1 MVRESAPLVV
11 CDNLVKIYQID
22 EIEVV
27 ALQGLDLEIRR
38 GEMMA
43 IIGASG
49 SGKSSLLNI
58 IGGLD
63 RPSAG
68 QITVNGRNLLKA
80 PDRELEDYRLHDVGF
95 VWQQSARNLIPYLT
109 AQENVELPMIAA
121 RERAAQPAQR
131 ARELLDA
138 VGLLSHSRHRLNQLS
153 GGQQQRVAIAVALA
167 NQPQILLA
175 DEPTG
180 EVDSVTAQQI
190 WQLFRAL
197 NRRFNLTSVIV
208 SHDRD
213 IARVVDRVI
222 GIRDGKISTETVL
235 LSGSEIAGEQST
247 PPAAGVGSARS
258 QVSDRPSDSAFPPV
272 QQLKG
277 AHASVVADESR
288 VQLEERVVLD
298 SVGRLQMP
306 HEYLEKRGIGR
317 RAVVQLVEDGILV
330 RQAQERFTLPEDAYR
345 SEMTAGLEADSS
357 AIDQDP
363 VPHRTVAW
371 WRRLWRR
378 PPRADD
384 EALLPEQAA
393 NPWARGFLRRA
404 ISVESSSP
412 ASSPGEALQWDHGGA
427 PARASEEASGPLPDR
442 SPARAPTGSRAVAE
456 VAPYGGAQYNF
467 YKGPLVEVTD
477 LQRTYAVGDQ
487 AVRALRGIDLV
498 VPRRSFTLFRGRSGS
513 GKTTLLNL
521 VGSLDTPT
529 AGRVSL
535 FGQDIGQLSADEC
548 AQMRQLYIGFVFQ
561 AFSLI
566 PTLSAQENVEMAL
579 RILGASARE
588 RRQRAAYCLSLV
600 GLGRWADHRPFE
612 MSGGQQQRLSIARA
626 LAHGPAMLIAD
637 EPTSDLDSE
646 TGRQILQLFAR
657 LVEEEGITVLVASH
671 DPASDDFATDVYELQ
686 DGRIANRVNNGR

>member
-1 MVRESAPLVV
+1 MTQAAGADTASLVV
-11 CDNLVKIYQID
+11 CDNLVKIYQI
-22 EIEVV
+22 EELEVV

-80 PDRELEDYRLHDVGF
+80 PDRELENYRLHDVGF

-121 RERAAQPAQR
+121 RDRSAPPAQR

-138 VGLLSHSRHRLNQLS
+138 VGLLSHSHHRLAQLS

-190 WQLFRAL
+190 WQLLREL
-197 NRRFNLTSVIV
+197 NRRYNLTSIIV

-222 GIRDGKISTETVL
+222 GIRDGKISTEMVRQTG
-235 LSGSEIAGEQST
+235 SGMPEEQLIEEVEHSES
-247 PPAAGVGSARS
+247 S
-258 QVSDRPSDSAFPPV
+258 
-272 QQLKG
+272 G
-277 AHASVVADESR
+277 APDADEPFAPDDNAAL
-288 VQLEERVVLD
+288 QLEERVVLD

-306 HEYLEKRGIGR
+306 HEYLEQRGISR

-330 RQAQERFTLPEDAYR
+330 RQAQEQFVLP
-345 SEMTAGLEADSS
+345 ADSALSPAVGAGAEHDPS
-357 AIDQDP
+357 ALDQDP
-363 VPHRTVAW
+363 TPHRGVPW
-371 WRRLWRR
+371 WRRIWRS
-378 PPRADD
+378 PPREDD
-384 EALLPEQAA
+384 EIPLSQQAA
-393 NPWARGFLRRA
+393 NPWSGGFT
-404 ISVESSSP
+404 SS
-412 ASSPGEALQWDHGGA
+412 AEDEANAPGAAGSNGETLQWDQGA
-427 PARASEEASGPLPDR
+427 QSARSQLGTSEPLPESNTATSD
-442 SPARAPTGSRAVAE
+442 SLAISE
-456 VAPYGGAQYNF
+456 F
-467 YKGPLVEVTD
+467 YRGPLVEVSD
-477 LQRTYAVGDQ
+477 LQRIYAVGDQ
-487 AVRALRGIDLV
+487 SVHALRGIDLV
-498 VPRRSFTLFRGRSGS
+498 VPRRCFALFRGRSGS

-521 VGSLDTPT
+521 IGSLDTPT

-535 FGQDIGQLSADEC
+535 FGQDINQLSADEC
-548 AQMRQLYIGFVFQ
+548 AQIRQLHIGFVFQ

-566 PTLSAQENVEMAL
+566 PTLSAQENVEMTL
-579 RILGASARE
+579 RILGISAVE
-588 RRQRAAYCLSLV
+588 RRRRAAYCLSLV

-657 LVEEEGITVLVASH
+657 LVEEQGITVLMASH
-671 DPASDDFATDVYELQ
+671 DPASDDFATEVYELQ
-686 DGRIANRVNNGR
+686 DGSIANHISHSQSN

>member
-1 MVRESAPLVV
+1 MVQTAGGDGAPLVV

-121 RERAAQPAQR
+121 RGRSALHPAQTRQR

-138 VGLLSHSRHRLNQLS
+138 VGLLSHSHHRLGQLS

-190 WQLFRAL
+190 WQLFRQL
-197 NRRFNLTSVIV
+197 NRRYNLTSIIV

-222 GIRDGKISTETVL
+222 GIRDGKISTEMVRQTRA
-235 LSGSEIAGEQST
+235 EMPEDQRAGEWEQDATTST
-247 PPAAGVGSARS
+247 PSLASPPTANE
-258 QVSDRPSDSAFPPV
+258 SDA
-272 QQLKG
+272 Q
-277 AHASVVADESR
+277 ADDAK

-306 HEYLEKRGIGR
+306 HDYLEQRGIGR

-330 RQAQERFTLPEDAYR
+330 RQAQEQLAQSAHTSPRTPHAHHPADA
-345 SEMTAGLEADSS
+345 GADS
-357 AIDQDP
+357 AAMDQDP
-363 VPHRTVAW
+363 TPHRTVAW

-378 PPRADD
+378 TPSDGEEEP
-384 EALLPEQAA
+384 LPEQAA
-393 NPWARGFLRRA
+393 NPWSRGFAARGAEDADASDAAGSPHEPLSWRHGGPSAR
-404 ISVESSSP
+404 SSS
-412 ASSPGEALQWDHGGA
+412 
-427 PARASEEASGPLPDR
+427 RASAPPPDR
-442 SPARAPTGSRAVAE
+442 AAASDSGSPALSE
-456 VAPYGGAQYNF
+456 FYN
-467 YKGPLVEVTD
+467 GPLVEVSG
-477 LQRTYAVGDQ
+477 LQRIYDVGDQ
-487 AVRALRGIDLV
+487 SVHALRGIDLAI
-498 VPRRSFTLFRGRSGS
+498 PRRSFTLFRGRSGS

-521 VGSLDTPT
+521 IGSLDTPS

-548 AQMRQLYIGFVFQ
+548 AQIRQLYIGFVFQ

-566 PTLSAQENVEMAL
+566 PTLSAQENVEMTL
-579 RILGASARE
+579 RILGISALQ

-600 GLGRWADHRPFE
+600 GLSRWAEHRPFE

-646 TGRQILQLFAR
+646 TGRRILQLFAR
-657 LVEEEGITVLVASH
+657 LVKEEGVTALVASH
-671 DPASDDFATDVYELQ
+671 DPASDDFATEVYELQ
-686 DGRIANRVNNGR
+686 DGRIANPTGNR

>member
-1 MVRESAPLVV
+1 MTQAAGADSASLVV
-11 CDNLVKIYQID
+11 CDNLVKIYQI
-22 EIEVV
+22 EELEVV

-68 QITVNGRNLLKA
+68 QISVNGRNLLKA
-80 PDRELEDYRLHDVGF
+80 PDKELENYRLHDVGF

-121 RERAAQPAQR
+121 RERSAPPAQR

-138 VGLLSHSRHRLNQLS
+138 VGLLSHSHHRLAQLS

-190 WQLFRAL
+190 WQLLREL
-197 NRRFNLTSVIV
+197 NRRYNLTSIIV

-222 GIRDGKISTETVL
+222 GIRDGKISTEMVRQTG
-235 LSGSEIAGEQST
+235 SGMPEEQLIEEVEHSESS
-247 PPAAGVGSARS
+247 SAP
-258 QVSDRPSDSAFPPV
+258 D
-272 QQLKG
+272 
-277 AHASVVADESR
+277 ADEPFAPDDNAAL
-288 VQLEERVVLD
+288 QLEERVVLD

-306 HEYLEKRGIGR
+306 HEYLEQRGISR

-330 RQAQERFTLPEDAYR
+330 RQAQEQFVLP
-345 SEMTAGLEADSS
+345 ADSGLS
-357 AIDQDP
+357 AAVGAGSEHDPSALDQDP
-363 VPHRTVAW
+363 TPHRGVPW
-371 WRRLWRR
+371 WRRIWRS
-378 PPRADD
+378 PPREDD
-384 EALLPEQAA
+384 EIPLSQQAA
-393 NPWARGFLRRA
+393 NPWSGGFT
-404 ISVESSSP
+404 SS
-412 ASSPGEALQWDHGGA
+412 AEDEANAPGAAGSNGETLQWDQGA
-427 PARASEEASGPLPDR
+427 QSARAQLGTSEPLPE
-442 SPARAPTGSRAVAE
+442 SNTETSGSLAISE
-456 VAPYGGAQYNF
+456 F
-467 YKGPLVEVTD
+467 YRGPLVEVSD
-477 LQRTYAVGDQ
+477 LQRIYAVGDQ
-487 AVRALRGIDLV
+487 SVHALRGIDLV
-498 VPRRSFTLFRGRSGS
+498 VPRRCFALFRGRSGS

-521 VGSLDTPT
+521 IGSLDTPT

-535 FGQDIGQLSADEC
+535 FGQDINQLSADEC
-548 AQMRQLYIGFVFQ
+548 AQIRQLHIGFVFQ

-566 PTLSAQENVEMAL
+566 PTLSAQENVEMTL
-579 RILGASARE
+579 RILGVSAAE
-588 RRQRAAYCLSLV
+588 RRRRAAYCLSLV

-657 LVEEEGITVLVASH
+657 LVEEQGITVLMASH
-671 DPASDDFATDVYELQ
+671 DPASDDFATEVYELQ
-686 DGRIANRVNNGR
+686 DGSIANHVSHSQSN

>member
-1 MVRESAPLVV
+1 MVQAAGGKSAPLVV

-22 EIEVV
+22 ELEVV

-121 RERAAQPAQR
+121 GARIQQPRQR

-138 VGLLSHSRHRLNQLS
+138 VGLLSHSHHRLGQLS
-153 GGQQQRVAIAVALA
+153 GGQQQRVATAVALA

-190 WQLFRAL
+190 WQLFREL
-197 NRRFNLTSVIV
+197 NRRYNLTSIIV

-222 GIRDGKISTETVL
+222 GIRDGKISTEMVRQTRADM
-235 LSGSEIAGEQST
+235 SEVRLREEEEKDESVST
-247 PPAAGVGSARS
+247 P
-258 QVSDRPSDSAFPPV
+258 
-272 QQLKG
+272 
-277 AHASVVADESR
+277 ASLFSEDESDAGADDAN

-330 RQAQERFTLPEDAYR
+330 RQAQEQFAL
-345 SEMTAGLEADSS
+345 AGDTRLRAEEAHALAGAEAELS
-357 AIDQDP
+357 ALDQDP
-363 VPHRTVAW
+363 TPHRSVAW

-378 PPRADD
+378 TPPDL
-384 EALLPEQAA
+384 EEEPLSEKAA
-393 NPWARGFLRRA
+393 NPWSRGFAAAVKEDADDSDAVGSPNEPLSWQHDSAPVRSSLGASAPQRDYETAPSESGSLA
-404 ISVESSSP
+404 ISEF
-412 ASSPGEALQWDHGGA
+412 
-427 PARASEEASGPLPDR
+427 
-442 SPARAPTGSRAVAE
+442 GS
-456 VAPYGGAQYNF
+456 
-467 YKGPLVEVTD
+467 GPLVEVSD
-477 LQRTYAVGDQ
+477 LQRIYAVGDQ
-487 AVRALRGIDLV
+487 SVHALRGIDLV
-498 VPRRSFTLFRGRSGS
+498 IPRRSFTLFRGRSGS

-521 VGSLDTPT
+521 IGSLDTPS
-529 AGRVSL
+529 AGRVIL

-548 AQMRQLYIGFVFQ
+548 AQIRQLYIGFVFQ
-561 AFSLI
+561 TFSLI
-566 PTLSAQENVEMAL
+566 PTLSAQENVEMTL
-579 RILGASARE
+579 RILGVSAAE

-657 LVEEEGITVLVASH
+657 LVQEEGITILVASH
-671 DPASDDFATDVYELQ
+671 DPASDDFASEVYELQ
-686 DGRIANRVNNGR
+686 DGSIVRRNGKR

>member
-1 MVRESAPLVV
+1 MVQSAAPAAEGAPLIV

-68 QITVNGRNLLKA
+68 QITINGRNLLKA
-80 PDRELEDYRLHDVGF
+80 ADKELEDYRLNDVGF

-121 RERAAQPAQR
+121 REREDSPAQR
-131 ARELLDA
+131 ARDLLDA
-138 VGLLSHSRHRLNQLS
+138 VGLLSHSHHRLAQLS

-180 EVDSVTAQQI
+180 EVDSVTANQI
-190 WQLFRAL
+190 WQLLREL
-197 NRRFNLTSVIV
+197 NRRFNLTSIIV

-222 GIRDGKISTETVL
+222 GIRDGKISTEIVRQTHAGL
-235 LSGSEIAGEQST
+235 LDDQLSAGLDDAEDGPLVTDERAEGAS
-247 PPAAGVGSARS
+247 SAT
-258 QVSDRPSDSAFPPV
+258 
-272 QQLKG
+272 L
-277 AHASVVADESR
+277 
-288 VQLEERVVLD
+288 QLEERVVLD
-298 SVGRLQMP
+298 AVGRLQMP
-306 HEYLEKRGIGR
+306 HDYLEQRGIGR

-330 RQAQERFTLPEDAYR
+330 RQAQEQLPFAGDISAPGGYAGEED
-345 SEMTAGLEADSS
+345 DQS
-357 AIDQDP
+357 AWEQDP
-363 VPHRTVAW
+363 TPRRKNPW
-371 WRRLWRR
+371 WRRLLLGA
-378 PPRADD
+378 PREVD
-384 EALLPEQAA
+384 ETPDGELAES
-393 NPWARGFLRRA
+393 PWA
-404 ISVESSSP
+404 SDVTSSAQNDADRP
-412 ASSPGEALQWDHGGA
+412 ADSSRETLQWDNDRAGPRATFA
-427 PARASEEASGPLPDR
+427 PPDPTPEP
-442 SPARAPTGSRAVAE
+442 SPADESERLVISE
-456 VAPYGGAQYNF
+456 F
-467 YKGPLVEVTD
+467 YRGPLVEVSD
-477 LQRTYAVGDQ
+477 LQRVYSVGDQ
-487 AVRALRGIDLV
+487 SVYALRGIDLS
-498 VPRRSFTLFRGRSGS
+498 VPRRCFALFRGRSGS

-521 VGSLDTPT
+521 IGSLDTPT

-535 FGQDIGQLSADEC
+535 FGQDIDKLTADQC
-548 AQMRQLYIGFVFQ
+548 AQIRQHYIGFVFQ

-566 PTLSAQENVEMAL
+566 PTLSAQENVEMTL
-579 RILGASARE
+579 RILGRSAAE
-588 RRQRAAYCLSLV
+588 RRRRAAYCLSLV

-646 TGRQILQLFAR
+646 TGRQILELFAQ
-657 LVEEEGITVLVASH
+657 LVAEEGITVLMASH
-671 DPASDDFATDVYELQ
+671 DPTSDDFATEVYELQ
-686 DGRIANRVNNGR
+686 DGQIAKHIANGGSN

>member
-1 MVRESAPLVV
+1 MVQAAGADNAPLVV

-22 EIEVV
+22 ELEVV

-109 AQENVELPMIAA
+109 AQENVELPIIAA
-121 RERAAQPAQR
+121 RARAAPPAQR

-138 VGLLSHSRHRLNQLS
+138 VGLLSHSDHRLAQLS

-180 EVDSVTAQQI
+180 EVDSITANQI
-190 WQLFRAL
+190 WQLLREL
-197 NRRFNLTSVIV
+197 NRRFNLTSIIV

-222 GIRDGKISTETVL
+222 GIRDGKISTETVRQAHSGML
-235 LSGSEIAGEQST
+235 EEQLSQEGINGESSEALPLEEPFAG
-247 PPAAGVGSARS
+247 
-258 QVSDRPSDSAFPPV
+258 
-272 QQLKG
+272 
-277 AHASVVADESR
+277 ADD
-288 VQLEERVVLD
+288 VNLQLEERVVLD

-306 HEYLEKRGIGR
+306 HEYLQKRGIGR
-317 RAVVQLVEDGILV
+317 RAVVQLVEDGILI
-330 RQAQERFTLPEDAYR
+330 RQTQEQFALTTDSGPAADETALTPAIGAAAEDDTSTL
-345 SEMTAGLEADSS
+345 S
-357 AIDQDP
+357 QDP
-363 VPHRTVAW
+363 TPHRSVSW
-371 WRRLWRR
+371 WRRLWRSA
-378 PPRADD
+378 PRELEDVP
-384 EALLPEQAA
+384 LSEQAS
-393 NPWARGFLRRA
+393 NPWSSGF
-404 ISVESSSP
+404 
-412 ASSPGEALQWDHGGA
+412 ASSPEEGEDDTGAAGSQHESLQWDLGA
-427 PARASEEASGPLPDR
+427 VPARSNLETSGPSPD
-442 SPARAPTGSRAVAE
+442 SSTANSGSLAISE
-456 VAPYGGAQYNF
+456 FYN
-467 YKGPLVEVTD
+467 GPLVEVSD
-477 LQRTYAVGDQ
+477 LQRIYAVGDQ
-487 AVRALRGIDLV
+487 SVHALRGIDLV
-498 VPRRSFTLFRGRSGS
+498 VPRRCFALFRGRSGS

-521 VGSLDTPT
+521 IGSLDTPT

-535 FGQDIGQLSADEC
+535 FGQDINLLSADEC
-548 AQMRQLYIGFVFQ
+548 AQIRQLYIGFVFQ

-566 PTLSAQENVEMAL
+566 PTLSAQENVEMTL
-579 RILGASARE
+579 RILQVSPAE
-588 RRQRAAYCLSLV
+588 RRRRAAYCLSLV

-646 TGRQILQLFAR
+646 TGRQILQLFAQ
-657 LVEEEGITVLVASH
+657 LVEEEGITVLMASH
-671 DPASDDFATDVYELQ
+671 DPASDDFATEVYELQ
-686 DGRIANRVNNGR
+686 DGSIANRVSNGRSN

>member
-1 MVRESAPLVV
+1 MTQVAAADNAPLVV
-11 CDNLVKIYQID
+11 CDNLVKIYQI
-22 EIEVV
+22 EELEVV

-68 QITVNGRNLLKA
+68 QISVNGRNLLKA
-80 PDRELEDYRLHDVGF
+80 PDKELENYRLHDVGF

-121 RERAAQPAQR
+121 GERSAPPAQR
-131 ARELLDA
+131 ARELLDD
-138 VGLLSHSRHRLNQLS
+138 VGLLSHSHHRLAQLS

-190 WQLFRAL
+190 WQLLRQL
-197 NRRFNLTSVIV
+197 NRRYNLTSIIV

-222 GIRDGKISTETVL
+222 GIRDGKISTEMVRQAGSGMPVEQL
-235 LSGSEIAGEQST
+235 LEEVEHSESS
-247 PPAAGVGSARS
+247 SA
-258 QVSDRPSDSAFPPV
+258 PT
-272 QQLKG
+272 
-277 AHASVVADESR
+277 ADEP
-288 VQLEERVVLD
+288 VAADDNVDLQLEERVVLD

-306 HEYLEKRGIGR
+306 HEYLEQRGIGR

-330 RQAQERFTLPEDAYR
+330 RQAQEQFVLP
-345 SEMTAGLEADSS
+345 ADSALAAGES
-357 AIDQDP
+357 ALSPAGGAGSEYDPSALDQDP
-363 VPHRTVAW
+363 TPHRGVPW
-371 WRRLWRR
+371 WRRIWRSS
-378 PPRADD
+378 PRKDD
-384 EALLPEQAA
+384 DIPSSQQAA
-393 NPWARGFLRRA
+393 NPWSSDIA
-404 ISVESSSP
+404 SSSDNGED
-412 ASSPGEALQWDHGGA
+412 APGAVGSNGDTLQWEQGA
-427 PARASEEASGPLPDR
+427 RTSRSQLGTSEPLPQSDTAT
-442 SPARAPTGSRAVAE
+442 SGSLE
-456 VAPYGGAQYNF
+456 ISEF
-467 YKGPLVEVTD
+467 YRGPLVEVSD
-477 LQRTYAVGDQ
+477 LQRIYAVGDQ
-487 AVRALRGIDLV
+487 SVHALRGIDLV
-498 VPRRSFTLFRGRSGS
+498 VPRRCFALFRGRSGS

-521 VGSLDTPT
+521 IGSLDTPT

-535 FGQDIGQLSADEC
+535 FGQDIDLLTADEC
-548 AQMRQLYIGFVFQ
+548 AQLRQLYIGFVFQ

-566 PTLSAQENVEMAL
+566 PTLSAQENVEMTL
-579 RILGASARE
+579 RILGLPAAE
-588 RRQRAAYCLSLV
+588 RRRRAAYCLSLV

-657 LVEEEGITVLVASH
+657 LVEEEGITVLMASH
-671 DPASDDFATDVYELQ
+671 DPASDDFATEIYELQ
-686 DGRIANRVNNGR
+686 DGSIANHTSQSQLN

>member
-1 MVRESAPLVV
+1 MTQSSAADGTPLVV

-80 PDRELEDYRLHDVGF
+80 PDRELEDYRLNDVGF
-95 VWQQSARNLIPYLT
+95 VWQQSSRNLIPYLT

-121 RERAAQPAQR
+121 REHDAPPAER

-138 VGLLSHSRHRLNQLS
+138 VGLLSHSHHRLAQLS
-153 GGQQQRVAIAVALA
+153 GGQQQRIAIAVALA

-180 EVDSVTAQQI
+180 EVDSVTANQI
-190 WQLFRAL
+190 WQLLREL
-197 NRRFNLTSVIV
+197 NRRFNLTSIIV

-213 IARVVDRVI
+213 IARIVDRVI
-222 GIRDGKISTETVL
+222 GIRDGKISTEIVRQTQSGL
-235 LSGSEIAGEQST
+235 LDDQLSAALDDSDNDQLATDEPAEETGSTS
-247 PPAAGVGSARS
+247 
-258 QVSDRPSDSAFPPV
+258 
-272 QQLKG
+272 L
-277 AHASVVADESR
+277 
-288 VQLEERVVLD
+288 QLEERVVLD
-298 SVGRLQMP
+298 AVGRLQMP
-306 HEYLEKRGIGR
+306 HEYLEQRGIGR
-317 RAVVQLVEDGILV
+317 RAVVQLVEDGILI
-330 RQAQERFTLPEDAYR
+330 RQAQEQLSFAGDASTSGAYLGEEDDLAAW
-345 SEMTAGLEADSS
+345 E
-357 AIDQDP
+357 QDP
-363 VPHRTVAW
+363 TPRRSRPW
-371 WRRLWRR
+371 WRRL
-378 PPRADD
+378 
-384 EALLPEQAA
+384 LLGSSREVEETQDAEQAA
-393 NPWARGFLRRA
+393 SPWASEQT
-404 ISVESSSP
+404 ISETSDDDAP
-412 ASSPGEALQWDHGGA
+412 AGNSRDTLQWDNDA
-427 PARASEEASGPLPDR
+427 SARAAFAPPDPTPEP
-442 SPARAPTGSRAVAE
+442 SPAESGSLVISE
-456 VAPYGGAQYNF
+456 F
-467 YKGPLVEVTD
+467 YRGPLVEVSD
-477 LQRTYAVGDQ
+477 LQRTYFVGDQ
-487 AVRALRGIDLV
+487 EVHALRGIDLT
-498 VPRRSFTLFRGRSGS
+498 VPRRCFSLFRGRSGS

-521 VGSLDTPT
+521 IGSLDTPT

-535 FGQDIGQLSADEC
+535 FGQDIDRLTADQC
-548 AQMRQLYIGFVFQ
+548 AQIRQLYIGFVFQ

-566 PTLSAQENVEMAL
+566 PTLSAQENVEMTL
-579 RILGASARE
+579 RILGQSASE
-588 RRQRAAYCLSLV
+588 RRRRAAYCLSLV

-646 TGRQILQLFAR
+646 TGRQILELFAQ
-657 LVEEEGITVLVASH
+657 LVAEEGITVLMASH
-671 DPASDDFATDVYELQ
+671 DPASDDFATEVYELQ
-686 DGRIANRVNNGR
+686 DGEIANHTTNGQSN

>member
-1 MVRESAPLVV
+1 MVQAEGSSGEPLVV

-27 ALQGLDLEIRR
+27 ALQGLDLEIGR

-68 QITVNGRNLLKA
+68 QIAVDGRNLLKA
-80 PDRELEDYRLHDVGF
+80 PERELEDYRLRDVGF

-121 RERAAQPAQR
+121 GAGDAQPGER

-138 VGLLSHSRHRLNQLS
+138 VGLLSHSQHRLGQLS

-190 WQLFRAL
+190 WQLFREL
-197 NRRFNLTSVIV
+197 NLRYNLTSIIV

-222 GIRDGKISTETVL
+222 GIRDGKISTEMVRQAGGEAVEEGL
-235 LSGSEIAGEQST
+235 FEMRELGESEAAAGDP
-247 PPAAGVGSARS
+247 PPA
-258 QVSDRPSDSAFPPV
+258 
-272 QQLKG
+272 
-277 AHASVVADESR
+277 VAAEDVFSL
-288 VQLEERVVLD
+288 LEERVVLD

-306 HEYLEKRGIGR
+306 REYLENRGIGR

-330 RQAQERFTLPEDAYR
+330 RPTREGSAAAEDSAAAGGDGSTSEGAQPGPAA
-345 SEMTAGLEADSS
+345 M
-357 AIDQDP
+357 DQDP
-363 VPHRTVAW
+363 TPEQGAGW

-378 PPRADD
+378 SEPADAN
-384 EALLPEQAA
+384 ESLSGQAV
-393 NPWARGFLRRA
+393 NPWARGMA
-404 ISVESSSP
+404 
-412 ASSPGEALQWDHGGA
+412 ASSAEDGDESTEAADRRETLQWDYGSDSGGDGWEAFA
-427 PARASEEASGPLPDR
+427 PASNGDSAPASRQLAISEFDS
-442 SPARAPTGSRAVAE
+442 
-456 VAPYGGAQYNF
+456 
-467 YKGPLVEVTD
+467 GPLVEVSE
-477 LQRTYAVGDQ
+477 LQRIYEVGDQ
-487 AVRALRGIDLV
+487 SVHALRGIDIV
-498 VPRRSFTLFRGRSGS
+498 IPRRSFTLFRGRSGS

-521 VGSLDTPT
+521 IGSLDTPS
-529 AGRVSL
+529 AGSVTL

-548 AQMRQLYIGFVFQ
+548 AQLRQLYIGFVFQ

-566 PTLSAQENVEMAL
+566 PTLSAQENVEMTL
-579 RILGASARE
+579 RLLGIAAAE

-600 GLGRWADHRPFE
+600 GLIRWADHRPFE

-646 TGRQILQLFAR
+646 TGRQILELFAR
-657 LVEEEGITVLVASH
+657 LVEEEGITALVASH
-671 DPASDDFATDVYELQ
+671 DPASDDFATEVYELQ
-686 DGRIANRVNNGR
+686 DGRIAGQSSQG

>member
-1 MVRESAPLVV
+1 MVRTEGASGGPLVV

-27 ALQGLDLEIRR
+27 ALQGLDLEIGR

-68 QITVNGRNLLKA
+68 QISVDGRNLLKA
-80 PDRELEDYRLHDVGF
+80 PERELEDYRLRDVGF

-121 RERAAQPAQR
+121 GGGFAQPAER

-138 VGLLSHSRHRLNQLS
+138 VGLLSHSQHRLGQLS

-190 WQLFRAL
+190 WQLFREL
-197 NRRFNLTSVIV
+197 NRRYNLTSIIV

-222 GIRDGKISTETVL
+222 GIRDGKISTEMVRQ
-235 LSGSEIAGEQST
+235 AGGEAVEADLFEMREFGEAEAGAGD
-247 PPAAGVGSARS
+247 PPPEVAAEDVFA
-258 QVSDRPSDSAFPPV
+258 
-272 QQLKG
+272 L
-277 AHASVVADESR
+277 
-288 VQLEERVVLD
+288 LEERVVLD

-306 HEYLEKRGIGR
+306 REYLENRGIGR

-330 RQAQERFTLPEDAYR
+330 RPTREGSTAAGDSGAAGGDGGTPEGAL
-345 SEMTAGLEADSS
+345 AGPA
-357 AIDQDP
+357 AMDQDP
-363 VPHRTVAW
+363 TPELGAGW
-371 WRRLWRR
+371 WRRLWRGTE
-378 PPRADD
+378 PADAD
-384 EALLPEQAA
+384 EPLSEKAV
-393 NPWARGFLRRA
+393 NPWARGFA
-404 ISVESSSP
+404 
-412 ASSPGEALQWDHGGA
+412 AGGAGEGDDVSEAADGRETLQWDYDSDSGGDGWEATA
-427 PARASEEASGPLPDR
+427 PSSNGDAAAGSGKLEISEFNS
-442 SPARAPTGSRAVAE
+442 
-456 VAPYGGAQYNF
+456 
-467 YKGPLVEVTD
+467 GPLVEVSE
-477 LQRTYAVGDQ
+477 LQRIYEVGDQ
-487 AVRALRGIDLV
+487 SVHALRGIDIV
-498 VPRRSFTLFRGRSGS
+498 IPRRSFTLFRGRSGS

-521 VGSLDTPT
+521 IGSLDTPS
-529 AGRVSL
+529 AGRVTL
-535 FGQDIGQLSADEC
+535 FGQDIGRLSADEC
-548 AQMRQLYIGFVFQ
+548 AQLRQLYIGFVFQ

-566 PTLSAQENVEMAL
+566 PTLSAQENVEMTL
-579 RILGASARE
+579 RLLGIAAEE

-600 GLGRWADHRPFE
+600 GLSRWADHRPFE

-646 TGRQILQLFAR
+646 TGRQILELFAR
-657 LVEEEGITVLVASH
+657 LVEEEGITALVASH
-671 DPASDDFATDVYELQ
+671 DPASDDFATEVYELQ
-686 DGRIANRVNNGR
+686 DGRIAGQSSRG

>member
-1 MVRESAPLVV
+1 MTQSAATDGTPLVV

-80 PDRELEDYRLHDVGF
+80 PDKELEDYRLNDVGF
-95 VWQQSARNLIPYLT
+95 VWQQSSRNLIPYLT

-121 RERAAQPAQR
+121 REHDAPPAER

-138 VGLLSHSRHRLNQLS
+138 VGLLSHSHHRLAQLS
-153 GGQQQRVAIAVALA
+153 GGQQQRIAIAVALA

-180 EVDSVTAQQI
+180 EVDSVTANQI
-190 WQLFRAL
+190 WQLLREL
-197 NRRFNLTSVIV
+197 NRRFNLTSIIV

-213 IARVVDRVI
+213 IARIVDRVI
-222 GIRDGKISTETVL
+222 GIRDGKISTEIVRQTQSGLLDDQLAAVL
-235 LSGSEIAGEQST
+235 DDSESDQTATDEPAEETAGTS
-247 PPAAGVGSARS
+247 
-258 QVSDRPSDSAFPPV
+258 
-272 QQLKG
+272 L
-277 AHASVVADESR
+277 
-288 VQLEERVVLD
+288 QLEERVVLD
-298 SVGRLQMP
+298 AVGRLQMP
-306 HEYLEKRGIGR
+306 HEYLEQRGIGR
-317 RAVVQLVEDGILV
+317 RAVVQLVEDGILI
-330 RQAQERFTLPEDAYR
+330 RQAQEQLSFSGDASTSGAYLGEEDELAAW
-345 SEMTAGLEADSS
+345 E
-357 AIDQDP
+357 QDP
-363 VPHRTVAW
+363 TPRRSRPW
-371 WRRLWRR
+371 WRRLLLGS
-378 PPRADD
+378 PREVD
-384 EALLPEQAA
+384 ETQDAEQAA
-393 NPWARGFLRRA
+393 SPWASEQT
-404 ISVESSSP
+404 ISEKSDDDAP
-412 ASSPGEALQWDHGGA
+412 AGTSRETLQWDNDA
-427 PARASEEASGPLPDR
+427 SARAAFAPPDPAPEP
-442 SPARAPTGSRAVAE
+442 SPAESGSLVISE
-456 VAPYGGAQYNF
+456 F
-467 YKGPLVEVTD
+467 YRGPLVEVSD
-477 LQRTYAVGDQ
+477 LQRTYFVGDQ
-487 AVRALRGIDLV
+487 EVHALRGINLT
-498 VPRRSFTLFRGRSGS
+498 VPRRCFSLFRGRSGS

-521 VGSLDTPT
+521 IGSLDSPT

-535 FGQDIGQLSADEC
+535 FGQDIDRLTADQC
-548 AQMRQLYIGFVFQ
+548 AQIRQLYIGFVFQ

-566 PTLSAQENVEMAL
+566 PTLSAQENVEMTL
-579 RILGASARE
+579 RILGQSAAE
-588 RRQRAAYCLSLV
+588 RRRRAAYCLSLV

-646 TGRQILQLFAR
+646 TGRQILELFAQ
-657 LVEEEGITVLVASH
+657 LVAEEGITVLMASH
-671 DPASDDFATDVYELQ
+671 DPASDDFATEVYELQ
-686 DGRIANRVNNGR
+686 DGEIANHITNGQSN

>member
-1 MVRESAPLVV
+1 MTRAAAADGTSLVV

-80 PDRELEDYRLHDVGF
+80 PDKELEDYRLHDVGF
-95 VWQQSARNLIPYLT
+95 VWQQSSRNLIPYLT

-121 RERAAQPAQR
+121 RDRVAPPSERAS
-131 ARELLDA
+131 ELLDA
-138 VGLLSHSRHRLNQLS
+138 VGLLTHSHHRLGQLS

-180 EVDSVTAQQI
+180 EVDSVTANQI
-190 WQLFRAL
+190 WQLLREL
-197 NRRFNLTSVIV
+197 NRRYNLTSIIV

-222 GIRDGKISTETVL
+222 GIRDGKISTEMVRQSHDD
-235 LSGSEIAGEQST
+235 LSVELPPGDVDDIDGSEPFAAGESVT
-247 PPAAGVGSARS
+247 GAGSAS
-258 QVSDRPSDSAFPPV
+258 
-272 QQLKG
+272 L
-277 AHASVVADESR
+277 
-288 VQLEERVVLD
+288 QLEERVVLD
-298 SVGRLQMP
+298 AVGRLQMP
-306 HEYLEKRGIGR
+306 NEYLEQRGIGR
-317 RAVVQLVEDGILV
+317 RAIVQLVEDGILV
-330 RQAQERFTLPEDAYR
+330 RQAQEQFLA
-345 SEMTAGLEADSS
+345 AADSANTTGPALDAGDDAS
-357 AIDQDP
+357 WGQDP
-363 VPHRTVAW
+363 TPRRSTPW
-371 WRRLWRR
+371 WRRIWRPAR
-378 PPRADD
+378 REVDRIPAQ
-384 EALLPEQAA
+384 EQSV
-393 NPWARGFLRRA
+393 NPWASGSA
-404 ISVESSSP
+404 SP
-412 ASSPGEALQWDHGGA
+412 DGDGADGAASSPSDTLQWSQGA
-427 PARASEEASGPLPDR
+427 ASAHPSLGASGPSPDE
-442 SPARAPTGSRAVAE
+442 SLATDESNSFTISE
-456 VAPYGGAQYNF
+456 F
-467 YKGPLVEVTD
+467 YRGPLVEVSD
-477 LQRTYAVGDQ
+477 LQRIYTVGDQ
-487 AVRALRGIDLV
+487 AVHALRGIDLTV
-498 VPRRSFTLFRGRSGS
+498 SRRCFVLFRGRSGS

-521 VGSLDTPT
+521 IGSLDTPT

-535 FGQDIGQLSADEC
+535 FGQEIDKLTADEC
-548 AQMRQLYIGFVFQ
+548 AQLRQLYIGFVFQ

-566 PTLSAQENVEMAL
+566 PTLSAQENVEMTL
-579 RILGASARE
+579 RILGISAAE
-588 RRQRAAYCLSLV
+588 RRRRAAYCLSLV

-657 LVEEEGITVLVASH
+657 LVQEEGITVLMASH
-671 DPASDDFATDVYELQ
+671 DPASDDFATEVYELQ
-686 DGRIANRVNNGR
+686 DGEIANHITNGQST

>member
-1 MVRESAPLVV
+1 MTQTAAANGAPLVV

-80 PDRELEDYRLHDVGF
+80 PDKELENYRLNDVGF
-95 VWQQSARNLIPYLT
+95 VWQQSSRNLIPYLT

-121 RERAAQPAQR
+121 REQAAPPAER

-138 VGLLSHSRHRLNQLS
+138 VGLLSHSHHRLAQLS

-180 EVDSVTAQQI
+180 EVDSVTANQI
-190 WQLFRAL
+190 WQLLRDL
-197 NRRFNLTSVIV
+197 NRRFNLTSIIV

-213 IARVVDRVI
+213 IARIVDRVI
-222 GIRDGKISTETVL
+222 GIRDGKISTEIVRQTQSGL
-235 LSGSEIAGEQST
+235 LDDQLS
-247 PPAAGVGSARS
+247 AALDDAENVSLATNEPVEATGSAS
-258 QVSDRPSDSAFPPV
+258 
-272 QQLKG
+272 L
-277 AHASVVADESR
+277 
-288 VQLEERVVLD
+288 QLEERVVLD
-298 SVGRLQMP
+298 AVGRLQMP
-306 HEYLEKRGIGR
+306 HEYLEQRGIGR
-317 RAVVQLVEDGILV
+317 RAVVQLVEDGILI
-330 RQAQERFTLPEDAYR
+330 RQAQEQLSLTGDAGASRAYLGEDDD
-345 SEMTAGLEADSS
+345 LS
-357 AIDQDP
+357 AWEQDP
-363 VPHRTVAW
+363 TPRRTRPW
-371 WRRLWRR
+371 WRRLLLGA
-378 PPRADD
+378 PREVEETPAAD
-384 EALLPEQAA
+384 QAD
-393 NPWARGFLRRA
+393 NPWASG
-404 ISVESSSP
+404 V
-412 ASSPGEALQWDHGGA
+412 ASSPENSLDTPADSARGTLQWNSDAATRAAFA
-427 PARASEEASGPLPDR
+427 PPDSTPEPSH
-442 SPARAPTGSRAVAE
+442 SPAESGDLVISE
-456 VAPYGGAQYNF
+456 F
-467 YKGPLVEVTD
+467 YRGPLVDVSD
-477 LQRTYAVGDQ
+477 LQRVYSVGDQ
-487 AVRALRGIDLV
+487 SVYALRGIDLT
-498 VPRRSFTLFRGRSGS
+498 VPRRCFALFRGRSGS

-521 VGSLDTPT
+521 IGSLDTPT

-535 FGQDIGQLSADEC
+535 FGQDIDKLTADQC
-548 AQMRQLYIGFVFQ
+548 AQIRQHYIGFVFQ

-566 PTLSAQENVEMAL
+566 PTLSAQENVEMTL
-579 RILGASARE
+579 RILGQSAAD
-588 RRQRAAYCLSLV
+588 RRRRAAYCLSLV

-646 TGRQILQLFAR
+646 TGRQILELFAQ
-657 LVEEEGITVLVASH
+657 LVAEQGITVLMASH
-671 DPASDDFATDVYELQ
+671 DPTSDDFATEVYELQ
-686 DGRIANRVNNGR
+686 DGEIANHITNGRSN

>member
-1 MVRESAPLVV
+1 MVQAEGSSSGPLVV
-11 CDNLVKIYQID
+11 CENLVKIYQID

-27 ALQGLDLEIRR
+27 ALQGLDLEIGR

-68 QITVNGRNLLKA
+68 QITVDGRNLLKA
-80 PDRELEDYRLHDVGF
+80 PERELEDYRLRAVGF

-109 AQENVELPMIAA
+109 AQENVELPMIAVGGGV
-121 RERAAQPAQR
+121 AQPGER

-138 VGLLSHSRHRLNQLS
+138 VGLLSHSHHRLGQLS

-190 WQLFRAL
+190 WQLFREL
-197 NRRFNLTSVIV
+197 NRRYNLTSIIV

-222 GIRDGKISTETVL
+222 GIRDGKISTEMVRQ
-235 LSGSEIAGEQST
+235 AGGK
-247 PPAAGVGSARS
+247 AAEEGLFEMREFGEADAVTG
-258 QVSDRPSDSAFPPV
+258 DPPPV
-272 QQLKG
+272 
-277 AHASVVADESR
+277 VAEGDVF

-306 HEYLEKRGIGR
+306 REYLENRGIGR

-330 RQAQERFTLPEDAYR
+330 RPTQERSAPAGDSGA
-345 SEMTAGLEADSS
+345 TAGDESTPEGARAGPA

-363 VPHRTVAW
+363 TPERGASW

-378 PPRADD
+378 SEPADAD
-384 EALLPEQAA
+384 GPLAELAA
-393 NPWARGFLRRA
+393 NPWARGFA
-404 ISVESSSP
+404 
-412 ASSPGEALQWDHGGA
+412 ASQGGSADDAFAATDTRETLQWDYGSDSADEGWEASA
-427 PARASEEASGPLPDR
+427 PSSNRGVASE
-442 SPARAPTGSRAVAE
+442 SRELAISE
-456 VAPYGGAQYNF
+456 F
-467 YKGPLVEVTD
+467 DSGPLVEVRE
-477 LQRTYAVGDQ
+477 LQRIYEVGDQ
-487 AVRALRGIDLV
+487 SVHALRGIDIV
-498 VPRRSFTLFRGRSGS
+498 IPRRSFTLFRGRSGS

-521 VGSLDTPT
+521 IGSLDTPS
-529 AGRVSL
+529 AGRVTL

-548 AQMRQLYIGFVFQ
+548 AQLRQLYIGFVFQ

-566 PTLSAQENVEMAL
+566 PTLSAQENVEMTL
-579 RILGASARE
+579 RLLGISAEE

-646 TGRQILQLFAR
+646 TGRQILELFAR
-657 LVEEEGITVLVASH
+657 LVQEEGITALVASH
-671 DPASDDFATDVYELQ
+671 DPASDDFATEVYELQ
-686 DGRIANRVNNGR
+686 DGRIAGRSGHG

>member
-1 MVRESAPLVV
+1 MTQAAPADGTPLVV

-80 PDRELEDYRLHDVGF
+80 ADKELEDYRLQDVGF

-121 RERAAQPAQR
+121 REHTAPPAER

-138 VGLLSHSRHRLNQLS
+138 VGLLSHSHHRLAQLS

-180 EVDSVTAQQI
+180 EVDSVTANQI
-190 WQLFRAL
+190 WQLLREL
-197 NRRFNLTSVIV
+197 NRRFNLTSIIV

-213 IARVVDRVI
+213 IARIVDRVI
-222 GIRDGKISTETVL
+222 GIRDGKISTEIVRQSNTGML
-235 LSGSEIAGEQST
+235 DDQLSAGLDDADSDPFAPDGPAEGAGST
-247 PPAAGVGSARS
+247 T
-258 QVSDRPSDSAFPPV
+258 
-272 QQLKG
+272 L
-277 AHASVVADESR
+277 
-288 VQLEERVVLD
+288 QLEERVVLD
-298 SVGRLQMP
+298 AVGRLQMP
-306 HEYLEKRGIGR
+306 HEYLEQRGINR

-330 RQAQERFTLPEDAYR
+330 RQAQEQLSFTGEDSAAGAYLGD
-345 SEMTAGLEADSS
+345 EDDLS
-357 AIDQDP
+357 AWEQDP
-363 VPHRTVAW
+363 TPRRRNPW
-371 WRRLWRR
+371 WRRLLLGA
-378 PPRADD
+378 PREVD
-384 EALLPEQAA
+384 ESPDPLQAA
-393 NPWARGFLRRA
+393 NPW
-404 ISVESSSP
+404 ESDVTSTDENDDYAPADSSRQT
-412 ASSPGEALQWDHGGA
+412 LQWDSNA
-427 PARASEEASGPLPDR
+427 ASARATFAPPEPTPETSTAAAESESLVISE
-442 SPARAPTGSRAVAE
+442 
-456 VAPYGGAQYNF
+456 F
-467 YKGPLVEVTD
+467 YRGPLVEVSD
-477 LQRTYAVGDQ
+477 LERVYSVGDQ
-487 AVRALRGIDLV
+487 SVYALRGIDLS
-498 VPRRSFTLFRGRSGS
+498 VPRRCFALFRGRSGS

-521 VGSLDTPT
+521 IGSLDTPT

-535 FGQDIGQLSADEC
+535 FGQDIAKLTADQC
-548 AQMRQLYIGFVFQ
+548 AQIRQHHIGFVFQ

-566 PTLSAQENVEMAL
+566 PTLSAQENVEMTL
-579 RILGASARE
+579 RILGQPAAE
-588 RRQRAAYCLSLV
+588 RRRRAAYCLSLV

-646 TGRQILQLFAR
+646 TGRQILELFAQ
-657 LVEEEGITVLVASH
+657 LVAEQGITVLMASH
-671 DPASDDFATDVYELQ
+671 DPTSDDFATEVYELQ
-686 DGRIANRVNNGR
+686 DGEIARHTTNGRSN

>member
-1 MVRESAPLVV
+1 MVQSEGASGGPLVV

-27 ALQGLDLEIRR
+27 ALQGLDLEIGR

-68 QITVNGRNLLKA
+68 QIGVDGRNLLKA
-80 PDRELEDYRLHDVGF
+80 PERELEDYRLRDVGF

-121 RERAAQPAQR
+121 GGGDAQPGER
-131 ARELLDA
+131 ARELLEA
-138 VGLLSHSRHRLNQLS
+138 VGLLSHSHHRLGQLS

-190 WQLFRAL
+190 WQLFREL
-197 NRRFNLTSVIV
+197 NRRYNLTSIIV

-222 GIRDGKISTETVL
+222 GIRDGKISTEMVRQV
-235 LSGSEIAGEQST
+235 AGEGVEEGLFEMREYGEGDGEEGDPQ
-247 PPAAGVGSARS
+247 PAMAAE
-258 QVSDRPSDSAFPPV
+258 DAI
-272 QQLKG
+272 L
-277 AHASVVADESR
+277 
-288 VQLEERVVLD
+288 QLEERVVLD

-306 HEYLEKRGIGR
+306 REYLENRGIGR

-330 RQAQERFTLPEDAYR
+330 RPTREQLAPAGDSAAADGEGSTVEGGQ
-345 SEMTAGLEADSS
+345 AGLA
-357 AIDQDP
+357 AMDQDP
-363 VPHRTVAW
+363 IPTEGAGW

-378 PPRADD
+378 SESGDAD
-384 EALLPEQAA
+384 ESFSEQAV
-393 NPWARGFLRRA
+393 NPWAGGFA
-404 ISVESSSP
+404 TAGAGDGGSEAEESRDT
-412 ASSPGEALQWDHGGA
+412 LQWDYGSESGGDGW
-427 PARASEEASGPLPDR
+427 EASPPSSNGGESAAARPLAISEFD
-442 SPARAPTGSRAVAE
+442 S
-456 VAPYGGAQYNF
+456 
-467 YKGPLVEVTD
+467 GPLVEVRE
-477 LQRTYAVGDQ
+477 LQRIYEVGDQ
-487 AVRALRGIDLV
+487 SVHALRGIDIV
-498 VPRRSFTLFRGRSGS
+498 IPRRSFTLFRGRSGS

-521 VGSLDTPT
+521 IGSLDTPS
-529 AGRVSL
+529 AGRVLL
-535 FGQDIGQLSADEC
+535 FGQDIGLLSADEC
-548 AQMRQLYIGFVFQ
+548 AQLRQLYIGFVFQ

-566 PTLSAQENVEMAL
+566 PTLSAQENVEMTL
-579 RILGASARE
+579 RLLGIAAAE

-600 GLGRWADHRPFE
+600 GLSRWADHRPFE

-646 TGRQILQLFAR
+646 TGRQILELFAR
-657 LVEEEGITVLVASH
+657 LVEEEGITALVASH
-671 DPASDDFATDVYELQ
+671 DPASDDFATEVYELQ
-686 DGRIANRVNNGR
+686 DGRIAGQSSRG

>member
-1 MVRESAPLVV
+1 MTRTAAADGTSLVV

-80 PDRELEDYRLHDVGF
+80 PDKELEDYRLNDVGF
-95 VWQQSARNLIPYLT
+95 VWQQSSRNLIPYLT

-121 RERAAQPAQR
+121 REQVAPPAER

-138 VGLLSHSRHRLNQLS
+138 VGLLSHSHHRLAQLS

-180 EVDSVTAQQI
+180 EVDSVTANQI
-190 WQLFRAL
+190 WQLLRDL
-197 NRRFNLTSVIV
+197 NRRFNLTSIIV

-222 GIRDGKISTETVL
+222 GIRDGKISTEIVRQSHSGL
-235 LSGSEIAGEQST
+235 LDDQLSAALDDSETA
-247 PPAAGVGSARS
+247 PLAADEPVDVAGSAS
-258 QVSDRPSDSAFPPV
+258 
-272 QQLKG
+272 L
-277 AHASVVADESR
+277 
-288 VQLEERVVLD
+288 QLEERVVLD
-298 SVGRLQMP
+298 AVGRLQMP
-306 HEYLEKRGIGR
+306 HEYLEQRGIGR
-317 RAVVQLVEDGILV
+317 RAVVQLVEDGILI
-330 RQAQERFTLPEDAYR
+330 RQAQEQFSFAGDASASGTHLGEEEDP
-345 SEMTAGLEADSS
+345 S
-357 AIDQDP
+357 AWEQDP
-363 VPHRTVAW
+363 MPRRRRPW
-371 WRRLWRR
+371 WRRLLLGA
-378 PPRADD
+378 PREVDD
-384 EALLPEQAA
+384 TPDAEQAA
-393 NPWARGFLRRA
+393 SPWARELT
-404 ISVESSSP
+404 SSAKDDDFAP
-412 ASSPGEALQWDHGGA
+412 AGTSRDTLQWDNDA
-427 PARASEEASGPLPDR
+427 A
-442 SPARAPTGSRAVAE
+442 SRAAFAPPDPTPEPIPAE
-456 VAPYGGAQYNF
+456 SGSLVISEF
-467 YKGPLVEVTD
+467 YRGPLVEVSD
-477 LQRTYAVGDQ
+477 LQRVYSVGDQ
-487 AVRALRGIDLV
+487 SVYALRGIDLT
-498 VPRRSFTLFRGRSGS
+498 VPRRCFALFRGRSGS

-521 VGSLDTPT
+521 IGSLDTPT

-535 FGQDIGQLSADEC
+535 FGQDIDRLTADQC
-548 AQMRQLYIGFVFQ
+548 AQIRQHHIGFVFQ

-566 PTLSAQENVEMAL
+566 PTLSAQENVEMTL
-579 RILGASARE
+579 RILGQSAAE
-588 RRQRAAYCLSLV
+588 RRRRAAYCLSLV

-646 TGRQILQLFAR
+646 TGRQILELFAQ
-657 LVEEEGITVLVASH
+657 LVAEEGITVLMASH
-671 DPASDDFATDVYELQ
+671 DPTSDDFATEVYELQ
-686 DGRIANRVNNGR
+686 DGEIANHITNGRAN

>member
-1 MVRESAPLVV
+1 MTQTAAADGAPLVV

-80 PDRELEDYRLHDVGF
+80 PDKELEDYRLNDVGF
-95 VWQQSARNLIPYLT
+95 VWQQSSRNLIPYLT

-121 RERAAQPAQR
+121 REQTAPPAER

-138 VGLLSHSRHRLNQLS
+138 VGLLSHSHHRLAQLS

-180 EVDSVTAQQI
+180 EVDSVTANQI
-190 WQLFRAL
+190 WQLLRDL
-197 NRRFNLTSVIV
+197 NRRFNLTSIIV

-213 IARVVDRVI
+213 IARTVDRVI
-222 GIRDGKISTETVL
+222 GIRDGKISTEIVRQTQSGL
-235 LSGSEIAGEQST
+235 LDDQLSAALDDAENVPLATNE
-247 PPAAGVGSARS
+247 PVEAAGSTS
-258 QVSDRPSDSAFPPV
+258 
-272 QQLKG
+272 L
-277 AHASVVADESR
+277 
-288 VQLEERVVLD
+288 QLEERVVLD
-298 SVGRLQMP
+298 AVGRLQMP
-306 HEYLEKRGIGR
+306 HEYLEQRGIGR
-317 RAVVQLVEDGILV
+317 RAVVQLVEDGILI
-330 RQAQERFTLPEDAYR
+330 RQAQEQLSLTGDTGTSGAFPGGED
-345 SEMTAGLEADSS
+345 DPS
-357 AIDQDP
+357 AWEQDP
-363 VPHRTVAW
+363 TPRRKRPW
-371 WRRLWRR
+371 WRRLLLGS
-378 PPRADD
+378 PREVDVSPDA
-384 EALLPEQAA
+384 EQAA
-393 NPWARGFLRRA
+393 NPWAVDLTYSDKSDDHA
-404 ISVESSSP
+404 P
-412 ASSPGEALQWDHGGA
+412 AGTSRDTLQWDSDPASRAAFA
-427 PARASEEASGPLPDR
+427 PPEPAAEP
-442 SPARAPTGSRAVAE
+442 SPAADEAGSLVISE
-456 VAPYGGAQYNF
+456 F
-467 YKGPLVEVTD
+467 YRGPLVEVSD
-477 LQRTYAVGDQ
+477 LQRVYSVGDQ
-487 AVRALRGIDLV
+487 EVHALRGIDLT
-498 VPRRSFTLFRGRSGS
+498 VPRRRFALFRGRSGS

-521 VGSLDTPT
+521 IGSLDTPT

-535 FGQDIGQLSADEC
+535 FGQDIDRLTADQC
-548 AQMRQLYIGFVFQ
+548 AQIRQHYIGFVFQ

-566 PTLSAQENVEMAL
+566 PTLSAQENVEMTL
-579 RILGASARE
+579 RILGQSAAE
-588 RRQRAAYCLSLV
+588 RRRRAAYCLSLV

-646 TGRQILQLFAR
+646 TGRQILELFAQ
-657 LVEEEGITVLVASH
+657 LVAEQGITVLMASH
-671 DPASDDFATDVYELQ
+671 DPTSDDFATEVYELQ
-686 DGRIANRVNNGR
+686 DGEIANHITNGRSN

>member
-1 MVRESAPLVV
+1 MTQAATANGTPLVV

-80 PDRELEDYRLHDVGF
+80 ADKELEDYRLQDVGF

-121 RERAAQPAQR
+121 REHAAPPAER

-138 VGLLSHSRHRLNQLS
+138 VGLLSHSHHRLAQLS

-180 EVDSVTAQQI
+180 EVDSVTANQI
-190 WQLFRAL
+190 WQLLREL
-197 NRRFNLTSVIV
+197 NRRFNLTSIIV

-213 IARVVDRVI
+213 IARIVDRVI
-222 GIRDGKISTETVL
+222 GIRDGKISTEIVRQSHTGML
-235 LSGSEIAGEQST
+235 DDQLSAGLDDVENDPFATDAS
-247 PPAAGVGSARS
+247 AGGT
-258 QVSDRPSDSAFPPV
+258 DSPT
-272 QQLKG
+272 L
-277 AHASVVADESR
+277 
-288 VQLEERVVLD
+288 QLEERVVLD
-298 SVGRLQMP
+298 AVGRLQMP
-306 HEYLEKRGIGR
+306 HEYLEQRGINR

-330 RQAQERFTLPEDAYR
+330 RQAQEQLSFTGDDSAAGAYLGEEDD
-345 SEMTAGLEADSS
+345 LS
-357 AIDQDP
+357 AWEQDP
-363 VPHRTVAW
+363 TPRRRNPW
-371 WRRLWRR
+371 WRRLLLGA
-378 PPRADD
+378 PREVD
-384 EALLPEQAA
+384 ESPDPLQAA
-393 NPWARGFLRRA
+393 NPW
-404 ISVESSSP
+404 ESDVTPSAENDDYAPADSSRQT
-412 ASSPGEALQWDHGGA
+412 LQWDSNA
-427 PARASEEASGPLPDR
+427 ASARATFAPPEPTPET
-442 SPARAPTGSRAVAE
+442 SPAAAE
-456 VAPYGGAQYNF
+456 SESLVISEF
-467 YKGPLVEVTD
+467 YRGPLVEVSD
-477 LQRTYAVGDQ
+477 LERVYSVGDQ
-487 AVRALRGIDLV
+487 SVYALRGIDLS
-498 VPRRSFTLFRGRSGS
+498 VPRRCFALFRGRSGS

-521 VGSLDTPT
+521 IGSLDTPT

-535 FGQDIGQLSADEC
+535 FGQDIAKLTADQC
-548 AQMRQLYIGFVFQ
+548 AQIRQHHIGFVFQ

-566 PTLSAQENVEMAL
+566 PTLSAQENVEMTL
-579 RILGASARE
+579 RILGQPAAE
-588 RRQRAAYCLSLV
+588 RRRRAAYCLSLV

-646 TGRQILQLFAR
+646 TGRQILELFAQ
-657 LVEEEGITVLVASH
+657 LVAEQGITVLMASH
-671 DPASDDFATDVYELQ
+671 DPTSDDFATEVYELQ
-686 DGRIANRVNNGR
+686 DGEIARHTTNGRSN